1 MTHPEHLRPAPGGL
15 TIVGLGPGGP
25 ARLTREAFETL
36 VSARD
41 VWLRDASL
49 VDRYRLP
56 GGPRYRVLEAGRG
69 SLAGRLSR
77 LARRAQGAVFVT
89 PGDPLVDDPAAAET
103 ADTLRARGIPVR
115 TVPGLG
121 LAAAALAEAGVS
133 APGGVQAVPAS
144 AVHAALPLLQP
155 QRPLVITALDSEDV
169 SPAIEALRRIYPPD
183 ARCAV
188 VRFGEPPDTRWTPL
202 AEATPEAGPAA
213 VVLPPLAPVEDVRT
227 FAGLRWVVG
236 QLRKKCPWDRQQ
248 THASLKG
255 YLLEEAYETLAALD
269 EEDTRALSE
278 ELGDLMLQIL
288 LHVEIAEEQDE
299 FRFEDVMNHI
309 ATKLVRRHPHVFG
322 ETRVESA
329 AEVAVNWEAIKRRE
343 RGVGHLLD
351 AVPLS
356 MPALAQAQSLL
367 SRAARTG
374 FEWQDARDIL
384 DKIDEELRELAATSS
399 SAERLEEFGD
409 LLFALTSLARRLD
422 VDAEEALRLATRKF
436 RERFAR
442 MEALASARG
451 RALDSF
457 SLDELVALWREV
469 KGAG

>member
-1 MTHPEHLRPAPGGL
+1 VNQPERAGSNSGGL

-25 ARLTREAFETL
+25 GRLTREAYEVL
-36 VSARD
+36 LSAPE
-41 VWLRDASL
+41 VWLRHAAL
-49 VDRYRLP
+49 AERYPLP
-56 GGPRYRVLEAGRG
+56 AGPRYRILNSGG
-69 SLAGRLSR
+69 LPPQTRLSR
-77 LARRAQGAVFVT
+77 LAGRRYGAVLAT
-89 PGDPLVDDPAAAET
+89 AGDPLTDDPPAAEV
-103 ADTLRARGIPVR
+103 AGRLRTRGVPVR
-115 TVPGLG
+115 IVPGLS
-121 LAAAALAEAGVS
+121 LAAAALAEAGVG
-133 APGGVQAVPAS
+133 AAAGVQTLPADAVAG
-144 AVHAALPLLQP
+144 ALPLIQP
-155 QRPLVITALDSEDV
+155 QRPLVVTVFDAGDAGSALD
-169 SPAIEALRRIYPPD
+169 ALRRVYPPET
-183 ARCAV
+183 RCAV
-188 VRFGEPPDTRWTPL
+188 VRFGEAIAVRWTSLDGAGAGAL
-202 AEATPEAGPAA
+202 AALVVPA
-213 VVLPPLAPVEDVRT
+213 VAPVEDVRT

-269 EEDTRALSE
+269 EGDAAALSE

-288 LHVEIAEEQDE
+288 LHVAIAEETDE
-299 FRFEDVMNHI
+299 FRFEDVMDRI
-309 ATKLVRRHPHVFG
+309 ATKLIRRHPHVFG

-343 RGVGHLLD
+343 RGAGHLLD

-367 SRAARTG
+367 SRAARAG

-384 DKIDEELRELAATSS
+384 AKIDEELGELAATDSPG
-399 SAERLEEFGD
+399 ERLEEFGD

-422 VDAEEALRLATRKF
+422 IDAEEALRLATRKF

-451 RALDSF
+451 RTLDTF
-457 SLDELVALWREV
+457 SLDELVALWREA
-469 KGAG
+469 KAAG